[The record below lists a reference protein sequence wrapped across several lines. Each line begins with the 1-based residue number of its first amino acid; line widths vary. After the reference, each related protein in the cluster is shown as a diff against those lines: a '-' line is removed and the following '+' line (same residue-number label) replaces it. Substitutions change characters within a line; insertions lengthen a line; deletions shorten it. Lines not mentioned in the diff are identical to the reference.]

1 MTRYAAVFVFVTS
14 ALLAGCMASQ
24 PARPGLGVVTLTKEI
39 TIRPNRA
46 RAVFQDG
53 RQVDAGGRYTPHCEF
68 EISTV
73 SEQPQVV
80 RPDRFG
86 VRRIGNRVVGDQDTG
101 MPPRYFGR
109 DAFFCIADMI
119 YETDISLGSDIQPG
133 VRRILCR
140 QTFDTCTG
148 GRFLSLGE
156 IKAILGPS
164 FRFD

>member
-1 MTRYAAVFVFVTS
+1 MTRYAAVLIS
-14 ALLAGCMASQ
+14 MAPALLAGCMAGQ
-24 PARPGLGVVTLTKEI
+24 PARPGVGVVTLTREI
-39 TIRPNRA
+39 TIPPNRA
-46 RAVFQDG
+46 RAVFQGG
-53 RQVDAGGRYTPHCEF
+53 RQVDGGGGYAPHCEL

-86 VRRIGNRVVGDQDTG
+86 VRRIGSRVVGDQDTG
-101 MPPRYFGR
+101 MPPRLFGR
-109 DAFFCIADMI
+109 DAFFCIEDMI
-119 YETDISLGSDIQPG
+119 YETDIRLGSDIQPG

-156 IKAILGPS
+156 IQAILGPS

>member
-1 MTRYAAVFVFVTS
+1 MTRFVAFFVS
-14 ALLAGCMASQ
+14 IASVLLAGCMAGQ
-24 PARPGLGVVTLTKEI
+24 PARPGVGVVSLTQEV
-39 TIRPNRA
+39 TIPPNRA

-53 RQVDAGGRYTPHCEF
+53 RQVDGSGRYTPHCEL

-101 MPPRYFGR
+101 MPPRFFGR
-109 DAFFCIADMI
+109 DAFFCIEDMI
-119 YETDISLGSDIQPG
+119 YETDIRLGSDIQPG

-148 GRFLSLGE
+148 GRFLSLRE
-156 IKAILGPS
+156 IQAILGPS
-164 FRFD
+164 FHFD